1 MRFTV
6 KRIDIAS
13 ISSRSRRYFE
23 LDTEEFF
30 IRNTVIISE
39 KSIVK
44 NWMRNV
50 RIPSTSPILI

>member
-1 MRFTV
+1 MTDQEKRSMRFTL

-30 IRNTVIISE
+30 SE
-39 KSIVK
+39 TLLSFRK
-44 NWMRNV
+44 RQ
-50 RIPSTSPILI
+50 